1 MLYKQLLASGKFKV
15 CFLKFSGIIFQMCL
29 FCICLHP
36 RMWSPQIQRADYTLN
51 LNIHLPLPECCI
63 FSYVFMLP
71 VSILYFNLENS
82 FQYFL
87 RYRSSNDIFLKFCQ
101 KKKCI
106 LPSFDKIL
114 FVGSFSLLF
123 STLNVQS
130 CSLLACKTLL
140 RNPLIGLLAFPDE

>member
-1 MLYKQLLASGKFKV
+1 
-15 CFLKFSGIIFQMCL
+15 
-29 FCICLHP
+29 
-36 RMWSPQIQRADYTLN
+36 
-51 LNIHLPLPECCI
+51 
-63 FSYVFMLP
+63 MLP

-140 RNPLIGLLAFPDE
+140 RNPLIGLLAFPDEWQASLLLLLLWVSLCLWILKILLWSVLEKISLSWIYLGIFKFHEVGCPNLFQIWGVLGH